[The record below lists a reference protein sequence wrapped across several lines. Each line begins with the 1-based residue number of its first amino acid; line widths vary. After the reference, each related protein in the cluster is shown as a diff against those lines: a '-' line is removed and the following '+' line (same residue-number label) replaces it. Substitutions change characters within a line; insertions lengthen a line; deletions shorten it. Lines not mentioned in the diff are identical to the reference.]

1 MTHWNA
7 LVETPRCQG
16 QDSRGVQKTLSWKQ
30 YQSFLSWKQYQRW
43 ACLCLSVLSQGAL
56 LAPSR
61 ISDSRTGYMYLPA
74 RDTPLG
80 APFHPGPHS
89 RTSGV
94 VSERSRHSRMD
105 NADPYQVLLRA
116 SHTIKLFPT
125 PSLLSTMGPAMSFVI
140 SRVMSLW
147 KTRPDRRGIVRPD
160 WTITNDHHTY
170 LAERV
175 RVPGGQSHLLYP
187 ISQTSCRS
195 PQGHVV

>member
-1 MTHWNA
+1 MGVFMFVSTK
-7 LVETPRCQG
+7 PRCFACSFAHLRLTNRLHVPPGPGYPARRTFPPRAPLPDQR
-16 QDSRGVQKTLSWKQ
+16 SRI
-30 YQSFLSWKQYQRW
+30 
-43 ACLCLSVLSQGAL
+43 GAL
-56 LAPSR
+56 A
-61 ISDSRTGYMYLPA
+61 A
-74 RDTPLG
+74 
-80 APFHPGPHS
+80 F
-89 RTSGV
+89 
-94 VSERSRHSRMD
+94 RMD